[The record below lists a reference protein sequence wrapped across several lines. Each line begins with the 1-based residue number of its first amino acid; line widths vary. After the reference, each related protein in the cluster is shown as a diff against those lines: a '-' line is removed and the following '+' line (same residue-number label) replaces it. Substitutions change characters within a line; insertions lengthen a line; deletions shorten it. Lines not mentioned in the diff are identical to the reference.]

1 MLGIKRILTFV
12 AVQSVAARALSTG
25 TLQGFRTDGIGGSG
39 ITLVPKDE
47 KYNSVVVW
55 MHGLGD
61 TADGWASL
69 MPMLDVKETKFILPT
84 ANQRPITLN
93 GGYEMPG
100 WSDIYGLD
108 ESSPEDADG
117 FMESA
122 RRVEE
127 IVLQEIENGIASE
140 NMVIGGF
147 SQGGA
152 LALHYTLRSK
162 YRFAGVAALSTWLPL
177 RGDYPG
183 VITDEAKSSL
193 RLFQAH
199 GSADEV
205 VQLPWGKSSHLQ
217 LKEWVTNGKSDTIK
231 DDFQFLEIQ
240 NMGHSS
246 DQEEIDALRDVL
258 KKWLGK

>member
-1 MLGIKRILTFV
+1 MLGIRRVLTFV
-12 AVQSVAARALSTG
+12 AVQSVGIRALS
-25 TLQGFRTDGIGGSG
+25 TLQGFRTDGLGGNG
-39 ITLVPKDE
+39 ISLVPKDE
-47 KYNSVVVW
+47 NYYSVVVW

-69 MPMLDVKETKFILPT
+69 MPMLDLEETKFVLPT
-84 ANQRPITLN
+84 ADQRPIALN
-93 GGYEMPG
+93 GGYVMPG
-100 WSDIYGLD
+100 WSDVFGSD
-108 ESSPEDADG
+108 ESSPEDAEG

-127 IVLQEIENGIASE
+127 IVNEEMENGIKTE

-162 YRFAGVAALSTWLPL
+162 YKFAGVAALSTWLPL

-183 VITDEAKSSL
+183 AISEEAKSSL

-199 GSADEV
+199 GAADEV
-205 VQLPWGKSSHLQ
+205 VQLPWGQSSHMQ
-217 LKEWVTNGKSDTIK
+217 LKEWLRNGE
-231 DDFQFLEIQ
+231 DFQFMEIA

-246 DQEEIDALRDVL
+246 DQKEIDALKDVL
-258 KKWLGK
+258 RKWLGKE